1 MSLRVIRTNTEEV
14 LGLRWGPEARRQ
26 RRTIHRK
33 CGLLAMKR
41 VVELSL
47 IDFLPALFEELV
59 LALLRTE
66 VDPAAEGNELVPDHS
81 ERS

>member
-1 MSLRVIRTNTEEV
+1 
-14 LGLRWGPEARRQ
+14 
-26 RRTIHRK
+26 
-33 CGLLAMKR
+33 MKR